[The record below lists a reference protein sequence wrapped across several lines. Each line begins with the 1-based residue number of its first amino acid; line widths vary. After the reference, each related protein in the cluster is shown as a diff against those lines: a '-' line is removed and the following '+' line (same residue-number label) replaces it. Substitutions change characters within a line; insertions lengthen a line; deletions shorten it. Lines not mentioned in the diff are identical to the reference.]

1 MSMNRKLVVV
11 KQFNK
16 FQKKRNK
23 QIQTNNNNN
32 KNFSE
37 KKEAC

>member
-1 MSMNRKLVVV
+1 MSMDRKLVVV
-11 KQFNK
+11 EQLNK
-16 FQKKRNK
+16 FQKKTNTNK
-23 QIQTNNNNN
+23 QNQQK